1 MGKIEQGNKP
11 HLIVLIGLPGVG
23 KSTFAA
29 RFSET
34 FNATYVN
41 YLDIQALAR
50 DDESLAEEILN
61 FLFNHLI
68 KLKQTIVIDGPGDTL
83 AERKE
88 IMTFAEKSGYSPL
101 FIWVQTDMETAET
114 RAIYSK
120 TATMDEKEFK
130 ARVKLFQAPTKKEPV
145 FVISGKHTFVSQ
157 ARSVLKRLSPTTVQ
171 VQRSQARP
179 SAPRAKITVVP
190 TPATVAAPKKE
201 PRKPVTPTDAVRR
214 QAIMNVTSRPLPRL
228 SSSRTR

>member
-11 HLIVLIGLPGVG
+11 HFIVLVGLPGVG
-23 KSTFAA
+23 KSTFAS
-29 RFSET
+29 RFADT

-68 KLKQTIVIDGPGDTL
+68 KLRQTIVIDGPGDTL

-88 IMTFAEKSGYSPL
+88 IMGFAERSGYSPL
-101 FIWVQTDMETAET
+101 FVWVQADMETAET
-114 RAIYSK
+114 RSVYSK
-120 TATMDEKEFK
+120 TATMDANEFK
-130 ARVKLFQAPTKKEPV
+130 ARVKTFQAPTKKEPV

-157 ARSVLKRLSPTTVQ
+157 ARSVLKRLSPTNGQ
-171 VQRSQARP
+171 SMRSQARATMRVKP
-179 SAPRAKITVVP
+179 QAVSAPT
-190 TPATVAAPKKE
+190 TPQPKRETHKS
-201 PRKPVTPTDAVRR
+201 VTPTDAVRR
-214 QAIMNVTSRPLPRL
+214 QAVMNVTSRPLPRL
-228 SSSRTR
+228 SSSRSR